1 MHMGDAREREI
12 RGLYDALAKQTR
24 ERLGTIIET
33 ICQAKERGGRLCVV
47 TGSGPN
53 LHEGVTTLVA
63 ELIRKGVVDGVL
75 TSSAVVAHE
84 MAGTLEKVYRVDGQ
98 GLGMEQDLLP
108 ADGKFEI
115 SLCGEEVLGKLEG
128 EMEIDRE
135 LIRKALAMKGDTI
148 IKAAGNMSYPLGL
161 RTEMISR
168 EICEVARSKGLSFE
182 ETAGLGADPRTMI
195 GAAAEMGVPLV
206 VTVPQLVGGGSV
218 GMDIADS
225 TSMRDRS
232 RRVAKVLDA
241 CDVIVESALA
251 LAQEVHDGPFET
263 YTGHGIWSRWIGDR
277 TYRLKDKQL
286 VRIDLDPNLELAW
299 KKEKESGRVKE
310 AVAKGLP
317 KTKILGIPFRM
328 EMSGFARLPNS
339 LPIVGDIG
347 RIWPIMGHEVA
358 KRLGVKLDFI
368 SYPQETESGK
378 KMREWIVEQVGILD
392 RERMHAGLGSRASS
406 VRRPMRASSLAH

>member
-1 MHMGDAREREI
+1 MANAREREI
-12 RGLYDALAKQTR
+12 RALYEGLARETR
-24 ERLGTIIET
+24 ERLDAIIET
-33 ICQAKERGGRLCVV
+33 ICRVKEKGGKLCVV

-84 MAGTLEKVYRVDGQ
+84 MAGTLEKVHRVDGR

-115 SLCGEEVLGKLEG
+115 SLCGDEVLSKLEG
-128 EMEIDRE
+128 EMEIDRG
-135 LIRKALAMKGDTI
+135 LIRKGFAMKGDTI

-168 EICEVARSKGLSFE
+168 EICELARSRGTSFE

-195 GAAAEMGVPLV
+195 GAAAEMRIPLV

-225 TSMRDRS
+225 TSMRERS
-232 RRVAKVLDA
+232 RRVAKVLSASDI
-241 CDVIVESALA
+241 IVESALA

-277 TYRLKDKQL
+277 TYRLKDKHL

-299 KKEKESGRVKE
+299 RKEKESGRVKE

-347 RIWPIMGHEVA
+347 RIWPIIGHEVA
-358 KRLGVKLDFI
+358 NRLGVKLDFI
-368 SYPQETESGK
+368 SYPQETDSGK
-378 KMREWIVEQVGILD
+378 KMREWIVEEVGILD
-392 RERMHAGLGSRASS
+392 RERMYAGLGVAAPS
-406 VRRPMRASSLAH
+406 VRRRMRALSLTH

>member
-1 MHMGDAREREI
+1 MASESEI
-12 RGLYDALAKQTR
+12 RALYEGLAVETR
-24 ERLGTIIET
+24 ERLDAVTER
-33 ICQAKERGGRLCVV
+33 ICRVKEDGGKLCVV

-53 LHEGVTTLVA
+53 LHEGVTTLIA

-84 MAGTLEKVYRVDGQ
+84 MAGTLEKVYRVDGKE
-98 GLGMEQDLLP
+98 LGVDVDLLP
-108 ADGKFEI
+108 ADGRFEI
-115 SLCGEEVLGKLEG
+115 SLCGDEVLRRLEG
-128 EMEIDRE
+128 EMKVDRD
-135 LIRKALAMKGDTI
+135 LISRALAIPGDTI

-161 RTEMISR
+161 RTELISH
-168 EICEVARSKGLSFE
+168 EIRDLARSRGLSFE
-182 ETAGLGADPRTMI
+182 GVAGLGADPRTMI
-195 GAAAEMGVPLV
+195 GAAAETGIPLV

-232 RRVAKVLDA
+232 QRVAKVLSS
-241 CDVIVESALA
+241 CDVILESALA

-263 YTGHGIWSRWIGDR
+263 YTGHGIWSRWVGDW
-277 TYRLKDKQL
+277 TYRLKDKYL

-299 KKEKESGRVKE
+299 RKEKESGGVKE

-339 LPIVGDIG
+339 VPIVGDIG
-347 RIWPIMGHEVA
+347 RIWPVIAHEVTR
-358 KRLGVKLDFI
+358 RLGIKLDFI
-368 SYPQETESGK
+368 SHPQETDLGRE
-378 KMREWIVEQVGILD
+378 MREWIVKEVRILD
-392 RERMHAGLGSRASS
+392 REKMYEALGLSSRSARRRMKVSTPTA
-406 VRRPMRASSLAH
+406 